1 MNADLPIEDAPAGA
15 SGSAA
20 LEDTRVESITRVV
33 TPAQLHAQIPADTAV
48 RRTVRTTR
56 AALRAILQGADARR
70 FAIVGPCSVHDPDA
84 ALEYA
89 GRLGEL
95 ARQVADTLVLV
106 MRVYF
111 EKPRTT
117 TGWKGLINDPG
128 LDGSFDVERGLRT
141 ARQLLVQINALGV
154 PAGTE
159 ALDPVL
165 PQYFSDLVSWYA
177 IGARTTESQ
186 THREMA
192 SGLSAPVGF
201 KNGTDGGLG
210 VAINAWL
217 AALGPHA
224 FLGIDGNGE
233 VSVVRTRGNPD
244 GHVILRGG
252 LRPNYESAA
261 LAAAA
266 ADLSGAGL
274 PARIV
279 VDCSHGNSAKDPA
292 RQMQVLASVCDSV
305 RAFATRPAVSGSM
318 PSICGVMIESNL
330 FPGAQKLDDA
340 VPLRRGV
347 SITDACMGWEET
359 RGSILRA
366 ADVLRPLLP
375 RSAQRR

>member
-1 MNADLPIEDAPAGA
+1 LSARRKNDEPASAG
-15 SGSAA
+15 SG

-33 TPAQLHAQIPADTAV
+33 TPAQLHAEIPAGAHAQKSV
-48 RRTVRTTR
+48 RAARG
-56 AALRAILQGADARR
+56 ALRAILQGADPRR
-70 FAIVGPCSVHDPDA
+70 FVVVGPCSVHDPEA

-89 GRLGEL
+89 QRLEKL
-95 ARQVADTLVLV
+95 AREVADVLVLV

-117 TGWKGLINDPG
+117 IGWKGLINDPG
-128 LDGSFDVERGLRT
+128 LDGSFDIERGLRT
-141 ARQLLVQINALGV
+141 ARRLLAQINEMGL

-159 ALDPVL
+159 ALDPVT

-201 KNGTDGGLG
+201 KNGTDGSLD

-224 FLGIDGNGE
+224 FLGIDAQGE

-252 LRPNYESAA
+252 RKPNYDGDS

-266 ADLSGAGL
+266 EALIGARL
-274 PARIV
+274 PARLV
-279 VDCSHGNSAKDPA
+279 VDCSHGNSGKDPS
-292 RQMQVLASVCDSV
+292 RQLQVFEAVLPAMRSGALAAVSESDLAASVCG
-305 RAFATRPAVSGSM
+305 AM
-318 PSICGVMIESNL
+318 LESNL
-330 FPGAQKLDDA
+330 VAGAQKL
-340 VPLRRGV
+340 VPGTPLVRGM
-347 SITDACMGWEET
+347 SITDACIGWEET
-359 RGSILRA
+359 RAGIVRA
-366 ADVLRPLLP
+366 ADQLRL
-375 RSAQRR
+375 RAE